1 MEEGSSSG
9 VAHLVGTTWSLT
21 DTCGQAECIQR
32 QDTLYVTYQSCGYAE
47 VCNIQ
52 YTSVVYPD
60 QYRSALILAGW
71 SRIRIGYADPDP
83 GGQKPKNDPQKQ

>member
-1 MEEGSSSG
+1 MEEGSSG
-9 VAHLVGTTWSLT
+9 VAHLVGTTWSLS

-47 VCNIQ
+47 VCNVQ

-60 QYRSALILAGW
+60 QYESALIFAGW
-71 SRIRIGYADPDP
+71 IQIQEG
-83 GGQKPKNDPQKQ
+83 KNKNS

>member
-1 MEEGSSSG
+1 MEEGSSSD
-9 VAHLVGTTWSLT
+9 VAHPVGTTWSLT

-47 VCNIQ
+47 VWNAQ

-60 QYRSALILAGW
+60 PRGFSLIFLGW
-71 SRIRIGYADPDP
+71 IRIRIGNPDSDPR
-83 GGQKPKNDPQKQ
+83 GQK